1 MDSVNHKSRIEN
13 SIRNSFLGITVQV
26 TNVLLGFI
34 VRSVFIR
41 CLNAEYLGVNG
52 LFSNILTMLS
62 LAEMGV
68 GSAIIYNMYKPIAD
82 DDEIQIAKLM
92 NFYRQAYICIGCVV
106 AAIGLCITP
115 FLKILINNQSNISN
129 LTIIY
134 LLYLS
139 NTVFSYFF
147 AYKRSI
153 FSADQR
159 ESVLHIFRL
168 IFYVIRSVLQIACLL
183 LLHNFIIYL
192 IIQIACTFFENIFVS
207 LYADKEYP
215 FFNKCKRVRL
225 TKQEKK
231 PIIENVKALFIY
243 KIGSTALDGTDNI
256 IITAFDGIINVG
268 IYSNYTLITNSVQ
281 LLLSQ
286 VSNSLS
292 GSVGNFV
299 AKEKESRFEK
309 LLKRI
314 TFLNFVIYGGAF
326 VVLIACL
333 SPFIELWAGKTYML
347 SFEVVFVHCLN
358 LYIYGMMNSI
368 WTFRSAMGLFV
379 YGKWRP
385 LVSAVINIITSIWWG
400 NYWGILGVLLGTTFA
415 RIITNVWFDPYI
427 VYKHG
432 LKKSPRNYYKQW
444 LGYFSI
450 ILILTFIIRLINE
463 WVQFTGLGLLA
474 FNVILSPVLFIS
486 TLIIFFRKTSD
497 FKYFLDIVKNIVINQ
512 SKNH

>member
-1 MDSVNHKSRIEN
+1 MNHKSRIEN
-13 SIRNSFLGITVQV
+13 SIRNSFLGIIVQV
-26 TNVLLGFI
+26 TNVVLGFI

-41 CLNAEYLGVNG
+41 CLSAEYLGVNG
-52 LFSNILTMLS
+52 LFSNILTILS

-82 DDEIQIAKLM
+82 NDEMQIAKLM
-92 NFYRQAYICIGCVV
+92 NFYRQAYICIGCIV
-106 AAIGLCITP
+106 AGVGLCITP
-115 FLKILINNQSNISN
+115 FLNILINIQSNVSN
-129 LTIIY
+129 LTCIY

-139 NTVFSYFF
+139 NTVLSYFS

-159 ESVLHIFRL
+159 ERVLHIFRL
-168 IFYVIRSVLQIACLL
+168 AFYVLRSALQIACLL
-183 LLHNFIIYL
+183 LLHNFVIYL
-192 IIQIACTFFENIFVS
+192 VIQTVCTFFENIFVS

-215 FFNKCKRVRL
+215 FLNKYKRVHL

-231 PIIENVKALFIY
+231 PIIENIKALFIY

-268 IYSNYTLITNSVQ
+268 IYSNYTLVTSSIQ

-299 AKEKESRFEK
+299 AKEKESRFEE
-309 LLKRI
+309 LLQRI
-314 TFLNFVIYGGAF
+314 TFLNFVIYGGTF

-333 SPFIELWAGKTYML
+333 SPFIELWAGETYTL

-385 LVSAVINIITSIWWG
+385 IVSAGINIIISIWWG
-400 NYWGILGVLLGTTFA
+400 KYLGILGVLLGTTFA

-432 LKKSPRNYYKQW
+432 LKKSPCNYYIQW
-444 LGYFSI
+444 VGYFLI
-450 ILILTFIIRLINE
+450 IFLLTFIIELINDGLHL
-463 WVQFTGLGLLA
+463 TGLGALV
-474 FNVILSPVLFIS
+474 FNVFFSPAFFAF
-486 TLIIFFRKTSD
+486 TLIILFRKTAD
-497 FKYFLDIVKNIVINQ
+497 FKYFFNILRNIVVSQ
-512 SKNH
+512 KKYH